1 MAFSEK
7 RENNGA
13 AEDSNHSR
21 LIKLREFDDTKLG
34 VKGLVDA
41 AVAKVP
47 EIFRISNNNK
57 HQLPSDLDH
66 SSSGSVL
73 TIPVIYLKHPNT
85 TAAAAAVRREIVGGI
100 RGSCEEW
107 GFFQVVNHGIP
118 EGILDEMIQGVRR
131 FHELD
136 PEIKKRYYTRDL
148 ISGFFLVSNFDLY
161 RSAAASWRDT
171 MGCVA
176 APDLPPPEQLPDAT
190 RDILIEYSK
199 QVKRLSKTILELLS
213 EALGLEPNRLNQLGC
228 GAGQLLLGHYYPACP
243 EPEVTIGV
251 TDHTDASFITIL
263 LQDQIGGLQ
272 VLHRNKWVDVQPR
285 KGALVVNL
293 GDLLQFIS
301 VSHRV
306 VPKRIGPR
314 ISVACFLRPLIHK
327 GDTDSPPVYGPIPEL
342 LSEENPPV
350 YVEADVREFMRIH
363 SSRGLDEPSPLQH
376 FRV

>member
-47 EIFRISNNNK
+47 EIFRISNNNNK

-73 TIPVIYLKHPNT
+73 TIPVIDLKHPNT
-85 TAAAAAVRREIVGGI
+85 TAAAAVRREIVGGI

-136 PEIKKRYYTRDL
+136 PEIKKRYYTRD
-148 ISGFFLVSNFDLY
+148 
-161 RSAAASWRDT
+161 
-171 MGCVA
+171 
-176 APDLPPPEQLPDAT
+176 
-190 RDILIEYSK
+190 ILIEYSK
-199 QVKRLSKTILELLS
+199 QVKQLSKTILELLS

-293 GDLLQFIS
+293 GDLLQLVSNDKFIS

>member
-190 RDILIEYSK
+190 R
-199 QVKRLSKTILELLS
+199 
-213 EALGLEPNRLNQLGC
+213 
-228 GAGQLLLGHYYPACP
+228 GH
-243 EPEVTIGV
+243 I
-251 TDHTDASFITIL
+251 D
-263 LQDQIGGLQ
+263 
-272 VLHRNKWVDVQPR
+272 
-285 KGALVVNL
+285 
-293 GDLLQFIS
+293 
-301 VSHRV
+301 
-306 VPKRIGPR
+306 RI
-314 ISVACFLRPLIHK
+314 
-327 GDTDSPPVYGPIPEL
+327 
-342 LSEENPPV
+342 
-350 YVEADVREFMRIH
+350 
-363 SSRGLDEPSPLQH
+363 Q
-376 FRV
+376 